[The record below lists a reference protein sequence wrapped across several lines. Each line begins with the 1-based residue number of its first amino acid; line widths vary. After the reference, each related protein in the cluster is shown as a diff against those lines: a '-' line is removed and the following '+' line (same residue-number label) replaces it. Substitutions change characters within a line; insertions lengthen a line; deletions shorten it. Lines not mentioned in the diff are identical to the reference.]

1 MVYFII
7 KYFIVSI
14 LYSIS
19 CVYYQFSFSFSWVT
33 FKLGILMLWMIA
45 NFLVIMFRCFVL
57 DTTFFLVKGVRGVVG
72 LCKKKVISVH
82 HMTMQGIRNQ
92 T

>member
-1 MVYFII
+1 
-7 KYFIVSI
+7 
-14 LYSIS
+14 
-19 CVYYQFSFSFSWVT
+19 
-33 FKLGILMLWMIA
+33 MLWMIA

-72 LCKKKVISVH
+72 LCKKKVISVD